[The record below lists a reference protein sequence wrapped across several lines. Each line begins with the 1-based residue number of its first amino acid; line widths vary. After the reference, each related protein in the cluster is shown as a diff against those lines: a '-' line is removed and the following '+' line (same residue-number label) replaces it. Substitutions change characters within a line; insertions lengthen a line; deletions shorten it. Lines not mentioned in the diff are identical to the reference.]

1 MISLVFYAVGIT
13 VHSYMQVFT
22 KIKKTYVHNKVTAF
36 LTNELLRDVGV
47 K

>member
-13 VHSYMQVFT
+13 VQSYVQVFT
-22 KIKKTYVHNKVTAF
+22 KMKKMYVHKKVTAF

-47 K
+47 R